1 MKLTVSERPA
11 HAAVRCAVAAR
22 LFLGLAVEMPATRNG
37 AWISAL
43 IGGLLAAPWLICL
56 RYARNRAA
64 WPLRLS
70 LVLIALPD
78 AANVLAAT
86 VRCAGY
92 LALDRA
98 SPALLAV
105 PLGLAMLWSVW
116 RCGDAIGY
124 AGMIW
129 ARIALPVL
137 LAVAL
142 LQGRYLRPAWLAP
155 VLGSGWPSLIT
166 GGVHAAGWIVS
177 ASAVLAVADNESA
190 RPAYGALACGAAM
203 AAALILLTGM
213 LTPTRTSSAWL
224 IRLDDVLCNGRTPL
238 YLQLPLIALWFAALF
253 HLLASQCFAVA
264 ALVKRMTGLNGKL
277 CGAAAVLAVLG
288 LSRSAL
294 LPALADGIANYGFLI
309 VSTCTVLSMR
319 MKGGRKACGSQAYS
333 S

>member
-1 MKLTVSERPA
+1 MDAAQAHVLCREGQKAGRGRKLTVSERPA
-11 HAAVRCAVAAR
+11 RAAVRCAVAAR

-86 VRCAGY
+86 VRSAGY

-116 RCGDAIGY
+116 RGGDAIGY

-177 ASAVLAVADNESA
+177 A
-190 RPAYGALACGAAM
+190 
-203 AAALILLTGM
+203 
-213 LTPTRTSSAWL
+213 
-224 IRLDDVLCNGRTPL
+224 
-238 YLQLPLIALWFAALF
+238 
-253 HLLASQCFAVA
+253 
-264 ALVKRMTGLNGKL
+264 
-277 CGAAAVLAVLG
+277 AAVLAVTLVMGMSVNAFAAGGDPITVVNNLSDFIFGLIRAVGLILLGWGIVQVG
-288 LSRSAL
+288 LSFQSHDPSQRSNGFMT
-294 LPALADGIANYGFLI
+294 LAGGVIITFAKEILNLI
-309 VSTCTVLSMR
+309 V
-319 MKGGRKACGSQAYS
+319 G
-333 S
+333 